1 MSDNKPIMVA
11 YFRVGNKEQ
20 LSEPAPS
27 FAGHGVEFNGD
38 SMYEMLSMFE
48 GYNDITFSAM
58 ELILEQGP
66 DALMYQLNYDDI
78 ERVKEFPSI
87 CKRAIELGILTAE
100 EVGDLEE

>member
-1 MSDNKPIMVA
+1 MSDNNRKVAA

-20 LSEPAPS
+20 LSESAPA

-58 ELILEQGP
+58 ELILEHGP

-78 ERVKEFPSI
+78 ERVKEFPTI
-87 CKRAIELGILTAE
+87 CKRAIELGILTDE
-100 EVGDLEE
+100 EVGELEE